1 MIWIDVV
8 NQPHVRFW
16 RRFLRKFNVE
26 ALVTTREKGDL
37 PQLTNL
43 FLGEWNPLVVGRWG
57 KDRLDKLK
65 AFSER
70 VKKLMFLLDEYKVE
84 LALSKG
90 STEQARVS
98 FGLGIP
104 LIVVNDND
112 LPPHVVTRLTFPLS
126 KVAIVPECFSGPIYG
141 ETRRFKGIC
150 EVAHVLDYLESPT
163 NIEHKRLEL
172 EENEYLVIRP
182 PPKSSHYLEE
192 DGMFRRLIDKLL
204 RETELEGVILRR
216 EGGIEL
222 PRGEVYQGVV
232 DGLDLIS
239 TAAGVISGGGTM
251 IREAA
256 LLGIPSISL
265 FPREEPC
272 VTSELIAEGLIVKPK
287 PENLVMAFKE
297 LQKRAESSVL
307 KEKAESYI
315 ERVGDPVDLIY
326 KTVNELL
333 SNY

>member
-37 PQLTNL
+37 PQLANL
-43 FLGEWNPLVVGRWG
+43 FLGEWKPLVVGRWG
-57 KDRLDKLK
+57 KDKLDKLK

-70 VKKLMFLLDEYKVE
+70 VRELTFLLDEYEVE

-98 FGLGIP
+98 FGLAIP

-126 KVAIVPECFSGPIYG
+126 KVAIVPECFSGPTYG
-141 ETRRFKGIC
+141 ETRRFRGVC
-150 EVAHVLDYLESPT
+150 EVAHVLDYLENP
-163 NIEHKRLEL
+163 NKIEHERLGL
-172 EENEYLVIRP
+172 EENEYIVIRP

-192 DGMFRRLIDKLL
+192 DGTFRRLIGKLL
-204 RETELEGVILRR
+204 GETRLEGVILRR

-222 PRGEVYQGVV
+222 PRGEIYQGVV

-272 VTSELIAEGLIVKPK
+272 VTSELIAEGLIAKPR
-287 PENLVMAFKE
+287 PENLVIAFKE
-297 LQKRAESSVL
+297 LQRKAESSVL
-307 KEKAESYI
+307 KERANRYI
-315 ERVGDPVDLIY
+315 EQVGDPVDLIY
-326 KTVNELL
+326 MTVNELL
-333 SNY
+333 GNH